1 MTTSVVYGYH
11 EANLPGGNVM
21 SANTHAFTV
30 NDVFVVVLG
39 LAAAALVFF
48 MLTGRALPLIS
59 DDRGALLAL
68 GLIGFVMCSLG
79 GIGKVQSALGWT
91 HPITI
96 AGMVLG
102 IAAML
107 IVILPLIN
115 VKLPV
120 LTTDRSAFIALA
132 VVMLIKVGLSGVS
145 RFIV

>member
-1 MTTSVVYGYH
+1 
-11 EANLPGGNVM
+11 M

-30 NDVFVVVLG
+30 NDVFIVVLG

-48 MLTGRALPLIS
+48 TLTGRSVPLIS

-68 GLIGFVMCSLG
+68 GLVGLVMCTLG
-79 GIGKVQSALGWT
+79 GVGTVQSQLGWT

-96 AGMVLG
+96 AGAILG
-102 IAAML
+102 VAAML

-120 LTTDRSAFIALA
+120 LATDRSAFIALA
-132 VVMLIKVGLSGVS
+132 VVMLIKVGLSGMS
-145 RFIV
+145 RFIA